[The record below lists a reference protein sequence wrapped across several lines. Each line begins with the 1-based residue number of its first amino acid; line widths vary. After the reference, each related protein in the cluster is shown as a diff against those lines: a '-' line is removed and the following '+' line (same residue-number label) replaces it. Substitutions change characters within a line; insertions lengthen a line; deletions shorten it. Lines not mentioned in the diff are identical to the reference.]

1 MLTDKQCSII
11 NRHLTENVEP
21 RKVAAYLCLN
31 MGLLLGEVTA
41 LRRQD
46 IDIDA
51 GVLHIRNVAGRGEGG
66 TASDPV
72 ELIPSDAPRNL
83 PMPQSVKQFIADNIG
98 LYHSNDS
105 FIMSGE

>member
-31 MGLLLGEVTA
+31 VGLLLGEVTA

-72 ELIPSDAPRNL
+72 ELIPSDAPCRRALSNSL
-83 PMPQSVKQFIADNIG
+83 RITSACIIAMTV
-98 LYHSNDS
+98 SS
-105 FIMSGE
+105 

>member
-46 IDIDA
+46 IDIGA

-66 TASDPV
+66 TASDPWS
-72 ELIPSDAPRNL
+72 LSRWMRRAIYLCHRSLSSFLQRISAYI
-83 PMPQSVKQFIADNIG
+83 IAMTV
-98 LYHSNDS
+98 SS
-105 FIMSGE
+105 

>member
-72 ELIPSDAPRNL
+72 SLSHRTRRAICPCRRALSNSLRITSACI
-83 PMPQSVKQFIADNIG
+83 IAMIAS
-98 LYHSNDS
+98 L
-105 FIMSGE
+105 

>member
-51 GVLHIRNVAGRGEGG
+51 GVLHIRNVAGRGGRRNG
-66 TASDPV
+66 VVTRWSLSRRTRRAICPCRRALSNSLRITSACIIAMIAS
-72 ELIPSDAPRNL
+72 L
-83 PMPQSVKQFIADNIG
+83 
-98 LYHSNDS
+98 
-105 FIMSGE
+105 

>member
-31 MGLLLGEVTA
+31 VGLLLGEVTA

-46 IDIDA
+46 IDIDT
-51 GVLHIRNVAGRGEGG
+51 GVLQGAGKAERRL
-66 TASDPV
+66 TRWSLSHRTRRAICPCRRALSNSLRITSACIIAMIAS
-72 ELIPSDAPRNL
+72 L
-83 PMPQSVKQFIADNIG
+83 
-98 LYHSNDS
+98 
-105 FIMSGE
+105 

>member
-46 IDIDA
+46 VDIDA
-51 GVLHIRNVAGRGEGG
+51 GATLRGAEKVERRLTPWNSSHRMHRAIYQCRRVLSSFLRRTLAYIIAM
-66 TASDPV
+66 TAS
-72 ELIPSDAPRNL
+72 S
-83 PMPQSVKQFIADNIG
+83 
-98 LYHSNDS
+98 
-105 FIMSGE
+105 

>member
-11 NRHLTENVEP
+11 NRHLAENVEP

-66 TASDPV
+66 TASDPGGAY
-72 ELIPSDAPRNL
+72 P
-83 PMPQSVKQFIADNIG
+83 IG
-98 LYHSNDS
+98 RAARFAHAA
-105 FIMSGE
+105 ER

>member
-46 IDIDA
+46 IDIDTQRCRA
-51 GVLHIRNVAGRGEGG
+51 RGRRNGV
-66 TASDPV
+66 
-72 ELIPSDAPRNL
+72 
-83 PMPQSVKQFIADNIG
+83 
-98 LYHSNDS
+98 
-105 FIMSGE
+105 

>member
-11 NRHLTENVEP
+11 NRHLAENVEP

-72 ELIPSDAPRNL
+72 ELIPSDARAICPCRRAL
-83 PMPQSVKQFIADNIG
+83 SSSLRRILACIIAMIVS
-98 LYHSNDS
+98 L
-105 FIMSGE
+105 

>member
-11 NRHLTENVEP
+11 NRHLAENVEP

-51 GVLHIRNVAGRGEGG
+51 GVLHIRNVAGKAERRL
-66 TASDPV
+66 TRWSLSHRTRRAICPCRRALSSS
-72 ELIPSDAPRNL
+72 LRRILACI
-83 PMPQSVKQFIADNIG
+83 IAMIVS
-98 LYHSNDS
+98 L
-105 FIMSGE
+105 

>member
-66 TASDPV
+66 RRLTRWSLSHRTRRAICPCRRALSNSLRITSACIIAMIAS
-72 ELIPSDAPRNL
+72 L
-83 PMPQSVKQFIADNIG
+83 
-98 LYHSNDS
+98 
-105 FIMSGE
+105 